1 MKRRIYL
8 FVILL
13 GIIVLFPAVA
23 QACPNCKEAYM
34 GDGQSPVSSGFNVS
48 IVFMMIMPFLV
59 MGGFALRL
67 WLAQRHR
74 ESGSM

>member
-1 MKRRIYL
+1 MDAPDMDVHLRY
-8 FVILL
+8 
-13 GIIVLFPAVA
+13 
-23 QACPNCKEAYM
+23 ACTNCKEAYM

-74 ESGSM
+74 ESGSFHDEVVPSNE